1 MGASYRGKYTGLQNR
16 KGGLKT
22 CSACHSFYYPIG
34 SENPHAFSCPYC
46 GRMHPAGYV
55 CPKKP
60 KHKWYRKVRGQ
71 NERFRSS
78 AAWQKKRIETLE
90 RDHYL
95 CRICFEDDHVINNA
109 GLQIHHI
116 TSLDRDFEQRLDTN
130 NLITLCP
137 NIMKKQNTASFLP
150 TGSASWR
157 KCPPGF
163 RNLRVD
169 NGPRPYCPTS
179 IHTNFDFSGVFWK
192 DL

>member
-1 MGASYRGKYTGLQNR
+1 
-16 KGGLKT
+16 
-22 CSACHSFYYPIG
+22 
-34 SENPHAFSCPYC
+34 
-46 GRMHPAGYV
+46 MHPAGYV

-78 AAWQKKRIETLE
+78 AAWQKKRIEALE

-137 NIMKKQNTASFLP
+137 KHHEEAEHGIIPADRLRELAKMSPPASE
-150 TGSASWR
+150 
-157 KCPPGF
+157 
-163 RNLRVD
+163 
-169 NGPRPYCPTS
+169 
-179 IHTNFDFSGVFWK
+179 I
-192 DL
+192 